1 MTKSLIN
8 WRNTMVHL
16 KEDDTKNM
24 CITGKIFSFPMK
36 QNIFIDIKTKLRTK
50 DIKDFGKLK
59 KKIKIDSFKI

>member
-1 MTKSLIN
+1 
-8 WRNTMVHL
+8 MVHL

-36 QNIFIDIKTKLRTK
+36 YNNFIDIKTKIRTK
-50 DIKDFGKLK
+50 DSKDFGKLK